1 MAKHKQEKMDKRGW
15 PLFMKLLGTYIE
27 LTRFPE
33 LPAKPKLNTNYE
45 YWPEGAVCAN
55 GKPYHGCIRLGSEN
69 KLMICFSG
77 GGVSVDEYTAA
88 RPQAVGGKG
97 QMFYSED
104 VTFGDIVPK
113 IGTYGRSKKS
123 PFRDWSLLFVPYAN
137 GDFHSGT
144 GEIGRAS
151 CRERVY

>member
-97 QMFYSED
+97 QMF
-104 VTFGDIVPK
+104 
-113 IGTYGRSKKS
+113 
-123 PFRDWSLLFVPYAN
+123 
-137 GDFHSGT
+137 
-144 GEIGRAS
+144 
-151 CRERVY
+151 